1 LDVLGLVGA
10 KLDKTISS
18 LWIQTGSFTQGHK
31 FTKSKQIFNE
41 RKRKEE
47 AKRMKIEAENR
58 NK

>member
-18 LWIQTGSFTQGHK
+18 LWIQTGPFTQGHK
-31 FTKSKQIFNE
+31 FTKSEHIFNE

-47 AKRMKIEAENR
+47 TKRMKIEAENR